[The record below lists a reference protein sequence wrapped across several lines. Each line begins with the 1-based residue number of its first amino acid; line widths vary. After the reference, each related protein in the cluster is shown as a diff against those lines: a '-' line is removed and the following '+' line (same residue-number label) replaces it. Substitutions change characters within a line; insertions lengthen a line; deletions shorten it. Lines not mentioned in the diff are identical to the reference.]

1 MYKLFANNKYI
12 LQITIIMAL
21 TNLNKLFVRVT
32 EAGLRDAVIAKS
44 KETNNNKIYFLTK
57 TQEIVTQGVAYG
69 LSTDVQAQIA
79 NIKSILKTF
88 DNNGK
93 GTEDSVKAA
102 IDAVQKALD
111 DYKADNDANRALL
124 VKTVAYNAT
133 TKAIDFTSEDGV
145 VHSSIKASDIIGN
158 HVVKSSAYDADTN
171 TLKLTFEGAA
181 ADVDVNIDLGQM
193 LDMNDVVSG
202 DKTHF
207 EVSYAKKKLTIKP
220 VTCNVANAKAAVEG
234 EHTTPAV
241 TGLVDALD
249 VKTYIDGAS
258 SDLQGK
264 IDTINGKLD
273 VIQGEE
279 TVNGSIKKALK
290 EAKEYADGLNTTA
303 TTTITQEV
311 TDRKAADVALYGE
324 AIPVSG
330 PVNTIK
336 KNADN
341 IATLTQSLTNEV
353 TARKQADTDEKTAR
367 EKAIQ
372 EITDALANPA
382 TFWEDYTA

>member
-1 MYKLFANNKYI
+1 
-12 LQITIIMAL
+12 MAL

-102 IDAVQKALD
+102 IDAVQAALD
-111 DYKADNDANRALL
+111 TYKADNDAKRALL
-124 VKTVAYNAT
+124 VKTVAYNTA

-158 HVVKSSAYDADTN
+158 HIVESSSYDVDNNHLT
-171 TLKLTFEGAA
+171 LTFAGAEA
-181 ADVDVNIDLGQM
+181 PVDVDIDLGKM
-193 LDMNDVVSG
+193 LDINDVVSG
-202 DKTHF
+202 DATYF
-207 EVSYAKKKLTIKP
+207 TAEYANGKLTITP
-220 VTCNVANAKAAVEG
+220 VIKKVASDTVGLANAKDVKSYVDAAVSG
-234 EHTTPAV
+234 ATT
-241 TGLVDALD
+241 
-249 VKTYIDGAS
+249 
-258 SDLQGK
+258 DLQGK

-273 VIQGEE
+273 VIQGED
-279 TVNGSIKKALK
+279 TVDGSIKKALK
-290 EAKEYADGLNTTA
+290 DAKAYTDKKDAAATA
-303 TTTITQEV
+303 AITKEV
-311 TDRKAADVALYGE
+311 ADRKAADQALYGTE
-324 AIPVSG
+324 IPADGASTISG
-330 PVNTIK
+330 
-336 KNADN
+336 NAAN
-341 IATLTQSLTNEV
+341 IATLTQALADEV
-353 TARKQADTDEKTAR
+353 TARKAADTAEQTAR
-367 EKAIQ
+367 EAAIKK
-372 EITDALANPA
+372 ITDALADPA